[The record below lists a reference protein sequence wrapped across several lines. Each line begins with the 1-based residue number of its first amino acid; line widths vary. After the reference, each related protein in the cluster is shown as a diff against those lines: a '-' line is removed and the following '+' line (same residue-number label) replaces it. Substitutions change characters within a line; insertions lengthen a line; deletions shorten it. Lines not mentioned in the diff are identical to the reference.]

1 MIEIHHL
8 FHFENEMLSII
19 LETMLKYSGILI
31 IIAFITLY
39 FTKLLSIIP
48 MFLIISNKLYSY
60 ILKYMRERE
69 KEKVSIFI
77 LSSLLVQSNNKAFLK

>member
-8 FHFENEMLSII
+8 FDSTIYFENEMLSII

-31 IIAFITLY
+31 IIALY

-60 ILKYMRERE
+60 ILHERERE

>member
-1 MIEIHHL
+1 MIEIQDL

-31 IIAFITLY
+31 IIASITLY

-60 ILKYMRERE
+60 ILHERERE

>member
-1 MIEIHHL
+1 MIEIQDL

-19 LETMLKYSGILI
+19 LETMLKYFGILI

-48 MFLIISNKLYSY
+48 MFLIISNKLYLY
-60 ILKYMRERE
+60 ILKYMRE

>member
-8 FHFENEMLSII
+8 FYFENEMLSII

-39 FTKLLSIIP
+39 FTKLLSIIL

-60 ILKYMRERE
+60 ILHERERE

>member
-1 MIEIHHL
+1 MIEIQDL

-60 ILKYMRERE
+60 ILHERERE

-77 LSSLLVQSNNKAFLK
+77 LSSLLVQNNNKAFLK

>member
-1 MIEIHHL
+1 MIEIQDL

-77 LSSLLVQSNNKAFLK
+77 LSSLLVQNNNKAFLK